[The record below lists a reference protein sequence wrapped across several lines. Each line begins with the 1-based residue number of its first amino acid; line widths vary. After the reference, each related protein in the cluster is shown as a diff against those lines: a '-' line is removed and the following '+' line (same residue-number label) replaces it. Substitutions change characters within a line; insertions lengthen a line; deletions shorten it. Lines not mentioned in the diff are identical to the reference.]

1 MEFKKL
7 SDIKKY
13 ENTGILVKFL
23 KAEYVNSLI
32 EGKLFMNRLGFFID
46 LEKKKNS
53 KGQGDKY
60 EGAYVAPIEQGC
72 LISPETN
79 KVFATFKKG
88 TETRRYKNVKKVP
101 VFCCTIFN
109 SSDLHVV
116 SETATSVS
124 VQVRLSEEHKEN
136 LLKDF
141 GEKAVVL
148 PNYFLD
154 KVGDAVVKGNLEGR
168 HGPVQYVDYGVWSA
182 ERKEAFDKASDNM
195 FFWKDKYFEYQQE
208 YRIAIINKFVESY
221 FELLIG
227 DINQKSIVMD
237 TAAFF
242 EEFTVEFPK

>member
-1 MEFKKL
+1 MGLKKL

-13 ENTGILVKFL
+13 ENAGILVKFL
-23 KAEYVNSLI
+23 KEEYVNSLI

-60 EGAYVAPIEQGC
+60 EGAFVEHVEQGY

-79 KVFATFKKG
+79 EVLATFKKG
-88 TETRRYKNVKKVP
+88 TTTRRYENVKKVP

-116 SETATSVS
+116 SETDSSVS
-124 VQVRLSEEHKEN
+124 VQVKLSEGHKEN
-136 LLKDF
+136 FLKDF

-154 KVGDAVVKGNLEGR
+154 KIVEALTREKLEGCY
-168 HGPVQYVDYGVWSA
+168 GSVQYVDFSVGSE
-182 ERKEAFDKASDNM
+182 ERKTAFNKASYDM
-195 FFWKDKYFEYQQE
+195 FFWKDKYFEYQKE
-208 YRIAIINKFVESY
+208 YRIAITNKFVEDY
-221 FELLIG
+221 FEFLIG
-227 DINQKSIVMD
+227 DINKKTYVMD
-237 TAAFF
+237 TTEFF
-242 EEFTVEFPK
+242 EEFTWEFPK